1 MTKKLF
7 NSSAARITRVYAL
20 MLVIVT
26 LLTSAAVISYA
37 GANLIHVRQEATEST
52 MKGLKRSFIGDR
64 SMWNW
69 WRFSRANDTKNTFIR
84 VITNPV
90 HKKGQT
96 FYSKN
101 AQRFLKKSKAK
112 PSDPLLL
119 GHIARSKN
127 NVYYYHLKSVT
138 KQDVKENETG
148 VQYDV
153 WLRLDDVIDLMGK
166 IVATILGIALLSFI
180 IGTALI
186 YWVAKRLNRPL
197 VQLTRSSKIHTKDVE
212 TAGTAQLPVPKTPQ
226 EVHDL
231 SIEFNHLLASLNQ
244 RSEADRQFVSNA
256 SHELRTP
263 IAGIRGHVEM
273 IKRHG
278 DEHPE
283 IIPTSLD
290 FIDKE
295 SKRMQ
300 TMIENLLKL
309 SRASQRSLALSDV
322 DLSET
327 VTGIVER
334 YRDGLK
340 RPIELAITPDVKA
353 RTNADSVQQIL
364 VSLLD
369 NAQKYSPTGSD
380 IKVGLTSDG
389 QYAIMTVADQGRGIT
404 DNQKTKVF
412 DRFYRVDQE
421 IPGNGL
427 GLAIVKQL
435 VVSNHGQIKIVDNAP
450 QGSIFQV
457 SFPISM

>member
-26 LLTSAAVISYA
+26 LLTSVAVISYA
-37 GANLIHVRQEATEST
+37 GANLIHVHKEATEST
-52 MKGLKRSFIGDR
+52 MEGLKRSFIGDR

-84 VITNPV
+84 VRTNPV
-90 HKKGQT
+90 HRKGQT

-101 AQRFLKKSKAK
+101 AQRFLKKSQAK
-112 PSDPLLL
+112 PSDPILL
-119 GHIARSKN
+119 GHIARSSK

-138 KQDVKENETG
+138 KQNVKQNETG

-153 WLRLDDVIDLMGK
+153 WLRLDDVIDLLGK

-186 YWVAKRLNRPL
+186 YLVAKRLNRPL
-197 VQLTRSSKIHTKDVE
+197 VELTRSSKVHTKDVA
-212 TAGTAQLPVPKTPQ
+212 TAGSAQLPVPKTPQ

-278 DEHPE
+278 DDHPE

-300 TMIENLLKL
+300 VMIENLLKL
-309 SRASQRSLALSDV
+309 SRASQQSLALSDV

-327 VTGIVER
+327 VTGIVDR
-334 YRDGLK
+334 YRDGM
-340 RPIELAITPDVKA
+340 RRSIELNVAPGITAK
-353 RTNADSVQQIL
+353 TNPDSVQQIL

-369 NAQKYSPTGSD
+369 NAQKYSPDGSE
-380 IKVGLTSDG
+380 IRVGLATDG

-404 DNQKTKVF
+404 DDQKTKVF
-412 DRFYRVDQE
+412 DRFYRVDQAT
-421 IPGNGL
+421 PGNGL

-457 SFPISM
+457 SFPLNS

>member
-1 MTKKLF
+1 M
-7 NSSAARITRVYAL
+7 
-20 MLVIVT
+20 
-26 LLTSAAVISYA
+26 
-37 GANLIHVRQEATEST
+37 
-52 MKGLKRSFIGDR
+52 
-64 SMWNW
+64 
-69 WRFSRANDTKNTFIR
+69 
-84 VITNPV
+84 
-90 HKKGQT
+90 
-96 FYSKN
+96 
-101 AQRFLKKSKAK
+101 
-112 PSDPLLL
+112 LL

-380 IKVGLTSDG
+380 IRVGLTSDG